1 MFDIGFSELLLICVI
16 ALLVVGPERLPKL
29 ARTAGLW
36 VGKARRIVAE
46 VRTEVERELKM
57 EEVKQSVRQ
66 PGALEEMKQLAE
78 RVRSINAD
86 VRGVISD
93 VPGPVTVPTPS
104 LSTPSL
110 SSTPTTPATP
120 AIPPAAVEPPAVPP
134 AK

>member
-1 MFDIGFSELLLICVI
+1 MFDVGFSEILLICVI

-46 VRTEVERELKM
+46 VRTEVERELKI

-93 VPGPVTVPTPS
+93 VPGPVALPTPP
-104 LSTPSL
+104 LSTPST
-110 SSTPTTPATP
+110 SSTPS
-120 AIPPAAVEPPAVPP
+120 IPQAAVEPPAAPP